1 MTANA
6 TKPTRS
12 PGYLGLLRSGLLE
25 ERMRTANQHLERCD
39 LCAHHCGVNRLQTT
53 EGAVCRTGEQALVC
67 NFGPH
72 HGEEEPISGWAGSG
86 AIFFGRCN
94 LHCVFCQDWA
104 MSQTGSG
111 RSTTPDALAAM
122 MLALQDRGCHN
133 LNLISPSHVVAQIIS
148 AVFIAAQKGLRLPLV
163 YNTGGYDSLEA
174 LRLLNGIVDIY
185 LPDMKYGDSEASL
198 RFSGVGDYT
207 EVNRAAVLEMHRQ
220 VGDLVVDTEGVAIRG
235 LLVRH
240 LVLPGNAAGS
250 SAVLD
255 FIAQKISPQ
264 TYLNLMDH
272 YYPWYRADG
281 FPPIGRSLRHGEF
294 PRVLEMAEQRGL
306 HRLDEHHERR
316 RLGI

>member
-1 MTANA
+1 MLPNV
-6 TKPTRS
+6 TKSTGS
-12 PGYLGLLRSGLLE
+12 PSYLRLLQSGVLE
-25 ERMRTANQHLERCD
+25 ERARTANRHLGYCD
-39 LCAHHCGVNRLQTT
+39 LCARYCRVNRLKSTV
-53 EGAVCRTGEQALVC
+53 EAMCRTGELAVVC
-67 NFGPH
+67 NCGPH
-72 HGEEEPISGWAGSG
+72 HGEEGPISGWAGSG

-94 LHCVFCQDWA
+94 LHCVFCQDWL

-111 RSTTPDALAAM
+111 RATTPDALASM

-133 LNLISPSHVVAQIIS
+133 INLVSPSHVVAQIIS

-174 LRLLNGIVDIY
+174 LRLLDGIVDIY
-185 LPDMKYGDSEASL
+185 LPDMKYGNSEAAV

-207 EVNRAAVLEMHRQ
+207 KVNQAAVLEMHRQ
-220 VGDLVVDTEGVAIRG
+220 VGDLVLDAEGVAIRG
-235 LLVRH
+235 LVVRH
-240 LVLPGNAAGS
+240 LVLPGNAAAS

-255 FIAQKISPQ
+255 FIAQKISQQ

-272 YYPWYRADG
+272 YYPWYRAEN

-294 PRVLEMAEQRGL
+294 PRVLELAEQRGL
-306 HRLDEHHERR
+306 LRLDEHHERR

>member
-1 MTANA
+1 MMPNA
-6 TKPTRS
+6 TKSNAGPSYVR
-12 PGYLGLLRSGLLE
+12 LLHSGILE
-25 ERMRTANQHLERCD
+25 ERVRTANQHLERCD
-39 LCAHHCGVNRLQTT
+39 LCARYCRVNRLKSTV
-53 EGAVCRTGEQALVC
+53 EAMCRTGELAMVC

-72 HGEEEPISGWAGSG
+72 HGEESPISGWAGSG

-94 LHCVFCQDWA
+94 LHCVFCQDWI

-111 RSTTPDALAAM
+111 GATTPEALASM
-122 MLALQDRGCHN
+122 MLALQERGCHN
-133 LNLISPSHVVAQIIS
+133 INLVSPSHVVAQIIS

-174 LRLLNGIVDIY
+174 LQLLDGIVDIY
-185 LPDMKYGDSEASL
+185 LPDMKYGNSEVSL

-207 EVNRAAVLEMHRQ
+207 EVNQRAVLEMHRQ
-220 VGDLVVDTEGVAIRG
+220 VGDLVLDSDGVAIRG

-240 LVLPGNAAGS
+240 LVLPGNAADS
-250 SAVLD
+250 STVLD

-264 TYLNLMDH
+264 TYLNLMDQ
-272 YYPWYRADG
+272 YYPWYRADN
-281 FPPIGRSLRHGEF
+281 FPPLGRTLRHGEF

-316 RLGI
+316 RLGV